1 MAFKP
6 AALDHV
12 NIYVR
17 NAERSHRWYTEI
29 FGFHTQDMAYVPE
42 TGKLRAAFLACSAD
56 HAHDIALLLARE
68 ASEKG
73 CDLLDVLMANPEVHG
88 ALSEQE
94 LRALLDP
101 TNYLGRAEEVV
112 EEVVA
117 RAAGRPSQPASSGDA
132 GRRAVEATR

>member
-42 TGKLRAAFLACSAD
+42 TGKLRAAFLA
-56 HAHDIALLLARE
+56 
-68 ASEKG
+68 
-73 CDLLDVLMANPEVHG
+73 
-88 ALSEQE
+88 
-94 LRALLDP
+94 
-101 TNYLGRAEEVV
+101 
-112 EEVVA
+112 
-117 RAAGRPSQPASSGDA
+117 
-132 GRRAVEATR
+132 

>member
-1 MAFKP
+1 MFGLAKHFG
-6 AALDHV
+6 
-12 NIYVR
+12 R
-17 NAERSHRWYTEI
+17 N
-29 FGFHTQDMAYVPE
+29 
-42 TGKLRAAFLACSAD
+42 

-73 CDLLDVLMANPEVHG
+73 CDLLDVLLANPEVHG